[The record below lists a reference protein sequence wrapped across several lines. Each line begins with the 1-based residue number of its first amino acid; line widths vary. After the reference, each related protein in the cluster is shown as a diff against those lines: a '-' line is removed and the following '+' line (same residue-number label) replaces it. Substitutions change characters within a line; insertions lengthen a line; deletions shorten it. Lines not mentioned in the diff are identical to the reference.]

1 MCAMTTKRSLNKL
14 ERKAHMNIHNTMEV
28 VEGEMHPDACYT
40 RDRFGKKQE
49 INKDSRPFRLRPN
62 KVSAAALL
70 LLSIT
75 ALTAWADAAPAPEP
89 EPKKRNTDIQIES
102 SHEDLSFLNQENKK
116 KERFR
121 FYSDQKASI
130 DINEDGDPNLNM
142 RF

>member
-89 EPKKRNTDIQIES
+89 KKRNTDIQIES